1 MTRSAIILM
10 VGSVVLSAPAAA
22 QIVFEQPT
30 TAQPAAG
37 SAQANAENKMI
48 CEKQEEIGSRLGGKK
63 VCKTALQWQQER
75 EQQRR
80 TLEDTQRQAT
90 STGTPSG

>member
-1 MTRSAIILM
+1 MTRSAIILIL
-10 VGSVVLSAPAAA
+10 GSAVLSAPAAA
-22 QIVFEQPT
+22 QIVFDQPT

-37 SAQANAENKMI
+37 SALGKDQNKMI
-48 CEKQEEIGSRLGGKK
+48 CEKEEDIGSRLGGKK

-80 TLEDTQRQAT
+80 VLEDTQRQAT